1 MSWLYFQHGLRKLKD
16 VEWKKVGILKYFKEI
31 YGEKNVKPH
40 KQAFIDAMEK
50 NRPYECAMIGDS
62 LDLDIRAAKNA
73 GIEKVVWKDNFN
85 KKDEYEKI

>member
-1 MSWLYFQHGLRKLKD
+1 
-16 VEWKKVGILKYFKEI
+16 
-31 YGEKNVKPH
+31 
-40 KQAFIDAMEK
+40 MEK